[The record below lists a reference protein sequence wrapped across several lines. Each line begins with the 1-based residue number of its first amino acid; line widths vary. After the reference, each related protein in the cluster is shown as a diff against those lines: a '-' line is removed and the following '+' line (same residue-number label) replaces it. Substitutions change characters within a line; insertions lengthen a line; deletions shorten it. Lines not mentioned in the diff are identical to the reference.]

1 MLPQKDVFLNLV
13 AFGYYLLGISWFKM
27 ILSAISFIKYVLKS
41 TQGMLVTPSHS
52 LNRSLRKPTMALS
65 TKSYKETLSMVFD
78 FEVHLRVRLCL
89 HIASSKLG
97 VVLEIFLLKEL

>member
-1 MLPQKDVFLNLV
+1 
-13 AFGYYLLGISWFKM
+13 
-27 ILSAISFIKYVLKS
+27 
-41 TQGMLVTPSHS
+41 
-52 LNRSLRKPTMALS
+52 MALS

-89 HIASSKLG
+89 HIASYKLG